1 MSMHERREALMAEAY
16 ASQLIQA
23 PADVVWDRVGG
34 FDSLPR
40 WHPGVVSS
48 ERVTRPDSGPL
59 RRFTTRDGEVYLEA
73 RLAYDPN
80 ARSYAYEM
88 VEGPLPVRDFVAKL
102 RVTPVTATGQTFVEW
117 HATFRL
123 APGHEGEAAA
133 LSQWIREEFFAR
145 GLRGLAHT
153 FLPPPPRVPAPELE
167 WRR

>member
-1 MSMHERREALMAEAY
+1 MSMHERPEALMAEAY

-40 WHPGVVSS
+40 WHPGVVTS

-59 RRFTTRDGEVYLEA
+59 RRLTTRDGEVYLEA
-73 RLAYDPN
+73 RLAYDPH

-153 FLPPPPRVPAPELE
+153 FLPPPPRVSAPELE

>member
-1 MSMHERREALMAEAY
+1 MQERPEAPMAEAY

-23 PADVVWDRVGG
+23 PADVVWDRVEG

-48 ERVTRPDSGPL
+48 ERVTRPRCGPL
-59 RRFTTRDGEVYLEA
+59 RRLTTRDGEVYLEV
-73 RLAYDPN
+73 RLEHDPRS
-80 ARSYAYEM
+80 RSYAYAM
-88 VEGPLPVRDFVAKL
+88 LEGPLPVRDYVAKL

-123 APGHEGEAAA
+123 TPGHEGETAA
-133 LSQWIREEFFAR
+133 LSQWIRDEFFAR

-153 FLPPPPRVPAPELE
+153 FLPPPPRVPALE